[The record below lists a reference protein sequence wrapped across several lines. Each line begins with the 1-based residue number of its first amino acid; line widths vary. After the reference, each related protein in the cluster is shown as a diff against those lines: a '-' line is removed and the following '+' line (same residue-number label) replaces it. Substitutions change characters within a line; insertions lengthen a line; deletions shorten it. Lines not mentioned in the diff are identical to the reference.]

1 MQNTIIYLIGHY
13 GVGKLTIAKAI
24 AAETGARLF
33 DNHLANNVIFSLIR
47 EDGSTPIP
55 ERAWDLIMTIRRQA
69 LTAMAEVARPEASF
83 VLTNA
88 LMEGDPLDRLV
99 FEEVVAT
106 ATQRNS
112 TFVPV
117 VLTASDAAHAARIP
131 SAERE
136 ARLKMTD
143 AAGAALVRRN
153 RALLVIDHPNRLD
166 LDTTDLSAEA
176 AARRIVVHAERSA
189 DRRERGD
196 QRVH

>member
-13 GVGKLTIAKAI
+13 GVGKLTVGTEI
-24 AAETGARLF
+24 AAQTGARIF

-47 EDGSTPIP
+47 EDGRTKIP

-69 LTAMAEVARPEASF
+69 LAAMAEIARPEASF

-88 LMEGDPLDRLV
+88 LMEGDPLDRQA
-99 FEEVVAT
+99 FDEVVAT
-106 ATQRNS
+106 AERRGS

-117 VLTASDAAHAARIP
+117 LLSATTAAHAARIP

-143 AAGAALVRRN
+143 VEGAARVR
-153 RALLVIDHPNRLD
+153 ASKSLLAVKHTNRLD
-166 LDTTDLSAEA
+166 LETTDLPPAEV
-176 AARRIVVHAERSA
+176 ARRIIAHAERCAQQMGISEA
-189 DRRERGD
+189 IS
-196 QRVH
+196 